1 MTLSWSSCCYNFFV
15 FFFACSCFFFC
26 PLFNGALWVSFYIPL
41 GYLSAYFY
49 TQFLKGNST
58 MSMVSLH
65 IQVLDWSFRTLF
77 STIYQLF
84 PTDSSQN
91 VKSYIIFPW
100 MIVIYSKTENV
111 CSLGGR
117 KESVLFFTQKCK
129 GQEKEDFPQIQHV
142 NKCESL

>member
-91 VKSYIIFPW
+91 VKSYNFPL
-100 MIVIYSKTENV
+100 ND
-111 CSLGGR
+111 CNLFQNR
-117 KESVLFFTQKCK
+117 KCVQPWGQKGICALFHS
-129 GQEKEDFPQIQHV
+129 EM
-142 NKCESL
+142 